1 MQRSVNVQS
10 QGGIPQFLPAADSAN
25 VNVDEIGSAVVA
37 DAAATQCQSGIAQ
50 LGSGHARKA
59 DIDRFRLHVQ
69 TVLGDSGV
77 RTARPQK
84 LIRAWRSISADDI
97 DLGRGTTE
105 GSGQI
110 VQQVKHARIVVVD
123 VAGAIVA
130 QVLVEA
136 VERLRQIRVAP
147 AVHDV
152 EPLVGMGVVEQQ
164 AVFGARWRVEF
175 RSRCREHGT
184 ERQYKTKLI
193 YQ

>member
-1 MQRSVNVQS
+1 M
-10 QGGIPQFLPAADSAN
+10 GFLKFLPVSDPPN

-37 DAAATQCQSGIAQ
+37 DPAAMQCQGSIAQ
-50 LGSGHARKA
+50 LGSGHSRKP
-59 DIDRFRLHVQ
+59 DINRFRLHVQ

-77 RTARPQK
+77 RAARPQK
-84 LIRAWRSISADDI
+84 LIRTWSSISADDV

-110 VQQVKHARIVVVD
+110 VQQVKHAWIVVVD

-136 VERLRQIRVAP
+136 VERRRQIRVAP

-152 EPLVGMGVVEQQ
+152 EPLVGVGVVEQQ
-164 AVFGARWRVEF
+164 AVFGDRWRVEF